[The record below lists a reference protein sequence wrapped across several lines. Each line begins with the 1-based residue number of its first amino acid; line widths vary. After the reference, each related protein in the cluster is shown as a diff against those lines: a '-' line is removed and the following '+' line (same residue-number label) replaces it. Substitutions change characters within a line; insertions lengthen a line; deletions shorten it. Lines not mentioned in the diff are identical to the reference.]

1 MESVKRLLHQ
11 GLFIPVGLIWTRLS
25 PMNQLFLSARLSS
38 SIASNRPLFWPGEK
52 RKLIKNRRP
61 LVIQGSGEG
70 RMFTLHR
77 HYARPS
83 VESGRRYTK
92 APKGRRDKG
101 TFRGPSDDQDDHGPT
116 VFDRLLFFNMIKNNS
131 QSLSVPNTRGT
142 EAIAPDL
149 SPNV

>member
-1 MESVKRLLHQ
+1 
-11 GLFIPVGLIWTRLS
+11 
-25 PMNQLFLSARLSS
+25 
-38 SIASNRPLFWPGEK
+38 
-52 RKLIKNRRP
+52 
-61 LVIQGSGEG
+61 
-70 RMFTLHR
+70 MFTLHR

-83 VESGRRYTK
+83 VESGRGYTK